1 MADFGITE
9 AYKTP
14 LTSEQLAP
22 REALGLTTSPFGVR
36 IKRTNINIPGLL
48 SSAVKALMLEIA
60 YLETS
65 NDNTYNQNNR
75 YGKYAVHKN
84 TLINYGYL
92 SADGRYWQ
100 GLEGISSVSSFLAS
114 TRLQD
119 RIMERFLVEQY
130 ATGIN
135 VGSIKD
141 NDSIATVASMLA
153 VAYQFQDY
161 TYESNTLAANISI
174 EIDSINYFQ
183 LNNTVRTTTVTA
195 HGLNKDESFVIITNS
210 NIELNGT
217 FTVSDLINS
226 TTIEYLH
233 ETTANANL
241 SFTSD
246 GGTISNPLPV
256 NKIDSSY
263 LVSTAANLSTNLAN
277 TLSTLGYANV
287 AKSHY
292 DNSGLSTLASD
303 FTQSL
308 SFSSVNNE
316 IQKRLYAIVQDINDT
331 SLVTTQTVESALYGN
346 IEGRNKQLAVS
357 SAQASITTLNNKINN
372 TYQNLPALRA
382 KQWRATGD
390 INDSRGRPGALFFNA
405 GKYAIDV
412 LDADVITG

>member
-1 MADFGITE
+1 MEDFGITE

-22 REALGLTTSPFGVR
+22 RESLGLTTSPFGVR

-48 SSAVKALMLEIA
+48 RSAVKALMLEIA
-60 YLETS
+60 YLETG
-65 NDNTYNQNNR
+65 NDNTYNQDNR

-84 TLINYGYL
+84 TLTNFGYL
-92 SADGRYWQ
+92 SADGSAWTDK
-100 GLEGISSVSSFLAS
+100 EGISDTAGFLAS

-130 ATGIN
+130 VMGIN

-161 TYESNTLAANISI
+161 VYSI
-174 EIDSINYFQ
+174 
-183 LNNTVRTTTVTA
+183 T
-195 HGLNKDESFVIITNS
+195 
-210 NIELNGT
+210 
-217 FTVSDLINS
+217 
-226 TTIEYLH
+226 EY
-233 ETTANANL
+233 
-241 SFTSD
+241 
-246 GGTISNPLPV
+246 
-256 NKIDSSY
+256 DSSY

-308 SFSSVNNE
+308 SFSTVNNE
-316 IQKRLYAIVQDINDT
+316 VQKRMYAIVQDINDT

-346 IEGRNKQLAVS
+346 IEGRNKQLAIS
-357 SAQASITTLNNKINN
+357 LAQTSITTLNNKINN
-372 TYQNLPALRA
+372 TYQNLPAIRA
-382 KQWRATGD
+382 KQWRSAGN

-405 GKYAIDV
+405 GKYAVDV
-412 LDADVITG
+412 LDADVVTG